1 MQAVDKKKVPLSD
14 DKIIE
19 MYFDR
24 DEKAISET
32 DSKYGRYLKTIGYN
46 ILHDTWDS
54 EECANDTYYST
65 WKRIPPEKPSIFQAF
80 LSKIM
85 RDISISKYRKN
96 SASRRVPSELI
107 VSLEEL
113 GDCIVADASVEEDYA
128 IRQIT
133 EVMNSFLA
141 EIGKRERFVFISR
154 YYYCDRVKY
163 IAEML
168 GVSEKTVYRDLERLR
183 GRLRG
188 KLSKE
193 GIEV

>member
-1 MQAVDKKKVPLSD
+1 MQAAEKNKVPISD
-14 DKIIE
+14 ERIIE

-46 ILHDTWDS
+46 ILHDMWDS

-65 WKRIPPEKPSIFQAF
+65 WNRIPPEKPSIFQAF

-85 RDISISKYRKN
+85 RDVSISRYRKK
-96 SASRRVPSELI
+96 SASRRVPSELL

-128 IRQIT
+128 IKLISDVLN
-133 EVMNSFLA
+133 EFL
-141 EIGKRERFVFISR
+141 GGLSKRERFVFISR
-154 YYYCDRVKY
+154 YYYCDKVKS

-168 GVSEKTVYRDLERLR
+168 GVSEKTVYRDLESLR
-183 GRLRG
+183 AILRG
-188 KLSKE
+188 KLVGE
-193 GIEV
+193 GIDV

>member
-14 DKIIE
+14 ESIIK

-65 WKRIPPEKPSIFQAF
+65 WNRIPPEKPSIFQAF

-85 RDISISKYRKN
+85 RDISISKYRKK

-128 IRQIT
+128 IKQIT
-133 EVMNSFLA
+133 EVLNSFLA